1 MRFGW
6 AGVAQSLFSHSETFS
21 LSSKLILIFL
31 IPLCRLVYIFSYFF
45 TSSLLHTI
53 EEYKRKSMKKK
64 GMKNWFRLCRRLSSV
79 RERSLLVKD
88 IFSVFFSINSFSSM
102 LFFLFSSL
110 VCCFFAA
117 PQLDDDDFFFVSSPP
132 LLSNIC
138 GDDDD
143 DDDVKKSRLKN
154 ISDSPAMIMTMMM
167 AIEFEL
173 MWKFLHS
180 QHYWLTGFALFFFFF
195 LQLAAFL
202 PSFFIILRYTLTHS
216 ILCVYIFFL
225 FLSTHER
232 QASLYTKK

>member
-21 LSSKLILIFL
+21 LSSKLLLIFL

-102 LFFLFSSL
+102 LFFYFLLLCAAFSLLLSLMMMTFFSSL
-110 VCCFFAA
+110 RLPFFRIY
-117 PQLDDDDFFFVSSPP
+117 V
-132 LLSNIC
+132 
-138 GDDDD
+138 
-143 DDDVKKSRLKN
+143 
-154 ISDSPAMIMTMMM
+154 AMMT
-167 AIEFEL
+167 
-173 MWKFLHS
+173 
-180 QHYWLTGFALFFFFF
+180 T
-195 LQLAAFL
+195 
-202 PSFFIILRYTLTHS
+202 TT
-216 ILCVYIFFL
+216 
-225 FLSTHER
+225 T
-232 QASLYTKK
+232 